1 MQTIESD
8 HGIDL
13 PNIFNMTYIY
23 KFIKK
28 EIDPLKENCVELIKN
43 IAQLCEN
50 TICYFIKRHFERFR
64 LVSDA
69 ITERCKH
76 EFDKIED

>member
-28 EIDPLKENCVELIKN
+28 EIDPLKENCV
-43 IAQLCEN
+43 
-50 TICYFIKRHFERFR
+50 
-64 LVSDA
+64 
-69 ITERCKH
+69 
-76 EFDKIED
+76 